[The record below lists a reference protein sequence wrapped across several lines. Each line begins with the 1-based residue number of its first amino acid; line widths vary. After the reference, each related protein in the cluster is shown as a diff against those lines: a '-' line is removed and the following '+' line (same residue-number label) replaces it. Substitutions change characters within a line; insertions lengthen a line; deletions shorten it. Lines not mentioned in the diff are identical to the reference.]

1 MERNIDYNTERKR
14 LVMPEYGR
22 SIQQMVDHA
31 LTIENKEERLRCA
44 KTIVKLMRSFQEHN
58 GDKEDLQQK
67 LWNHLAAMSE
77 YQLDIDYPVE
87 IERHDE
93 AEGVRARVPYPQ
105 KKISRRHYGAVVE
118 EVVRKLAEVEDEGE
132 RKALAEHVVNQMK
145 RNLAAWNR
153 DIMDDEKVLD
163 DLAEYTGGKVRL
175 VVDDVEF
182 ITDHQAIY
190 GTAQHSGKK
199 KKKGK

>member
-132 RKALAEHVVNQMK
+132 RKALAEHVANQMK

-175 VVDDVEF
+175 VVDDVEL